1 MLMRKFKL
9 DICMSLDGALIE
21 MIQQQRNDISKQR
34 SKTML
39 MLNIDLDRCMKMDGA
54 LIKIIQ

>member
-9 DICMSLDGALIE
+9 DISTSLDGALVE

-34 SKTML
+34 SKAML

-54 LIKIIQ
+54 VIKII